1 MAKLAYLY
9 SKCGIKSD
17 LNNGLMENS
26 VFYCGFSPNYN
37 NIQSAA
43 FTTSGST
50 DTVTLTFA
58 NEDNGLKIEMPAQGP
73 STYSQKWTNYVKSA
87 NGVGVI
93 PVYLAL
99 HTYINNDHYA
109 NQALAMAWMIKDAGR
124 IKTKE
129 FGTGASVDCYSR
141 SHYGGYGEWNTCCL
155 RTGTTEGNH
164 VLSNAMNG
172 LRKHAYH
179 TKGTVDND
187 DWWCSAMV
195 GDSTSG
201 GYITSPT
208 QWSTRNDVY
217 IHCTGSYN
225 YGGGYVSLNSI
236 HFTTKGDTTGLTNVS
251 VWIPRS
257 SGELATE
264 IPLSTGIY
272 DSTNG
277 ITHYFA
283 YFYNNVVT
291 SSNDYAYS
299 GGTPNGTETAGSSYG
314 LSSERGFGYD
324 SPLNIPVSK
333 INSKITP
340 ISNST
345 VTQCS
350 QSGLGFGTSRY
361 ISSFTTSFNMYITN
375 SGSNTEGIVIGGIEC
390 VLVDY
395 TWAYSYVYSHI
406 WHYGHMVYDEHSKV
420 KTPVFYSLLFLQ
432 HICSDNN
439 MRTGDSYGYGWN
451 VLYPNMSV
459 GQISSMDNTI
469 NGYLSVTKT
478 LGGFISG
485 QSGDEYPTLTGK
497 YGINNITLIKSSG
510 NISSP
515 YTVGDNSWNTSVIGC
530 RRFNTLRFSNFNNR
544 NIENYKSFSAASSF
558 LSGLNRGLYLGLNE
572 GLSNTTHYLD
582 GNSSLY
588 GTESGSSARIGNMKV
603 IAVLDVDTSTV
614 NINGVPLKYLTSNF
628 PMESMSKDNPNVIK
642 FKLNYILTT
651 AGGAITNNTPKF
663 KPKVVEIYDNDL
675 KNAMVGNEKK
685 IYLPIERNSSFNHFN
700 AELRLPLVQINEN
713 FSSSTST
720 NAFTGPEIYSYNY
733 TSNKCTD
740 KLGNEYN
747 DVDVNGVKFNIT
759 FGSSTISQTSYNGAF
774 YTTATYP
781 VTLKIWNDS
790 STFGLFDLAIGAADA
805 TQENDDDKYW
815 VPKETAILSDLLS
828 KILIKG
834 DASKISNEVIF
845 NESEYETTTNV
856 TLRKILCSSN
866 DESNEITAAI
876 NANSSTASPMLPSS
890 GSIMLLSMESD
901 TSPAIK
907 GEEDGVMNVGE
918 GISGEETEVPI
929 DSENICI
936 IDRCTGEVI
945 GVGANVKYV
954 NSDGQETPV
963 GASGMA
969 ALKGRCINKNFLPLL
984 STVIKVY

>member
-1 MAKLAYLY
+1 
-9 SKCGIKSD
+9 
-17 LNNGLMENS
+17 
-26 VFYCGFSPNYN
+26 
-37 NIQSAA
+37 
-43 FTTSGST
+43 
-50 DTVTLTFA
+50 
-58 NEDNGLKIEMPAQGP
+58 
-73 STYSQKWTNYVKSA
+73 
-87 NGVGVI
+87 
-93 PVYLAL
+93 
-99 HTYINNDHYA
+99 
-109 NQALAMAWMIKDAGR
+109 
-124 IKTKE
+124 
-129 FGTGASVDCYSR
+129 
-141 SHYGGYGEWNTCCL
+141 
-155 RTGTTEGNH
+155 
-164 VLSNAMNG
+164 
-172 LRKHAYH
+172 
-179 TKGTVDND
+179 
-187 DWWCSAMV
+187 
-195 GDSTSG
+195 
-201 GYITSPT
+201 
-208 QWSTRNDVY
+208 
-217 IHCTGSYN
+217 
-225 YGGGYVSLNSI
+225 
-236 HFTTKGDTTGLTNVS
+236 
-251 VWIPRS
+251 
-257 SGELATE
+257 
-264 IPLSTGIY
+264 
-272 DSTNG
+272 
-277 ITHYFA
+277 
-283 YFYNNVVT
+283 
-291 SSNDYAYS
+291 
-299 GGTPNGTETAGSSYG
+299 
-314 LSSERGFGYD
+314 
-324 SPLNIPVSK
+324 
-333 INSKITP
+333 
-340 ISNST
+340 
-345 VTQCS
+345 
-350 QSGLGFGTSRY
+350 
-361 ISSFTTSFNMYITN
+361 MYITN
-375 SGSNTEGIVIGGIEC
+375 SGANTQGIVIGGIEC

-406 WHYGHMVYDEHSKV
+406 WHYGHMVYDEHAKV

-497 YGINNITLIKSSG
+497 YGINNITLIKSNGSTS
-510 NISSP
+510 NP
-515 YTVGDNSWNTSVIGC
+515 YTVGDNSWNNSVIGC

-544 NIENYKSFSAASSF
+544 NIENYKSFSAASTF

-572 GLSNTTHYLD
+572 GLNSTTHNLD

-588 GTESGSSARIGNMKV
+588 GTESGSSARIGDMKV

-642 FKLNYILTT
+642 FDLNYILTT
-651 AGGAITNNTPKF
+651 AGGAIDNNTPKF
-663 KPKVVEIYDNDL
+663 MPKVVEIYDNDL

-759 FGSSTISQTSYNGAF
+759 FGSSNISQMSYNGAF

-805 TQENDDDKYW
+805 TSANNDDGYW

-907 GEEDGVMNVGE
+907 GEVDGVMNVGE

-954 NSDGQETPV
+954 NSEGQETPV

>member
-685 IYLPIERNSSFNHFN
+685 IYLPIERNNSFNHFN